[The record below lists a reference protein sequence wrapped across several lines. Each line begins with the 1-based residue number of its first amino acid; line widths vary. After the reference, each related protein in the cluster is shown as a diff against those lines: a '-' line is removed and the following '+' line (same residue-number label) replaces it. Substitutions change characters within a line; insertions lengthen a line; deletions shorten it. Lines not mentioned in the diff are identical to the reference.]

1 MNPGIRLFHF
11 GVSMF
16 KKILIANRG
25 EIAVRVIKTCRKLGI
40 ATVAVYSEA
49 DADSLAVEMAD
60 EAVFIGP
67 PAPGESYLRMDAI
80 LDAIKETGADAVHP
94 GFGFLSEN
102 AAFPKALE
110 EIGVAWIGPNVN
122 AINAMGDKIRSKQ
135 LAAKAG
141 VSTIPGADGEISDAE
156 TAVAAANAIGYP
168 VMLKASAG
176 GGGKGMRIAH
186 DSQEAREGFTAARN
200 EAKTSF
206 GDDRIL
212 IEKFIEEPRH
222 IEIQVLGDKHGN
234 VVYLNERE
242 CSVQRRNQKVL
253 EEAPSPFLDK
263 KTREAMG
270 AQAVSLSAAVDYD
283 SAGTVEF
290 IVDKNRNFY
299 FLEMNTRLQVEHPVT
314 ELICD
319 LDLVEQMI
327 LSAAGEKL
335 SFSQRDV
342 GIDGWA
348 VEARLYAEDPYRG
361 FLPSIGRLKRFVEPA
376 EGPLGKGELRIDSG
390 VREGDEIS
398 LFYDP
403 MIAKVIGYGKTREDA
418 IDTLAAAMDRL
429 HVEGLQSNAPF
440 LSAVLDEADFRA
452 GRIHTG
458 YIPEH
463 FPEGFNG
470 TRPRDEQLIYLAS
483 AAAYMHE
490 MLIRRAGQ
498 TSGRVAAPEPTETRE
513 WIVLMDERR
522 VPVEITMTGEG
533 QAQIWSPGLT
543 QERQTLDTAWTPG
556 ASLFEA
562 SLDGVDFSL
571 EAATGTEGFAMRHRG
586 YAATAVVCT
595 PRAAELHAL
604 LPVKE
609 KADTAKLVISPMP
622 GLIVS
627 VDVETGQE
635 VKAGEAL
642 LIVEAMKM
650 ENVIRAEKDGVIKT
664 ITVEAG
670 ASVAADELM
679 IEFE

>member
-1 MNPGIRLFHF
+1 
-11 GVSMF
+11 MF

-49 DADSLAVEMAD
+49 DADSLAIEMAD

-67 PAPGESYLRMDAI
+67 PPPGESYLRMDAI
-80 LDAIKETGADAVHP
+80 LDAIKQTGADAVHP

-122 AINAMGDKIRSKQ
+122 AIDAMGDKIRSKQ

-186 DSQEAREGFTAARN
+186 NETEAREGFTAARN

-270 AQAVSLSAAVDYD
+270 AQAVSLSEAVDYD

-314 ELICD
+314 ELICG

-335 SFSQRDV
+335 SISQRDV

-361 FLPSIGRLKRFVEPA
+361 FLPSIGRLKRFIEPA

-440 LSAVLDEADFRA
+440 LSAVLDEADFRS

-470 TRPRDEQLIYLAS
+470 TRPRDEQLIYMAS

-490 MLIRRAGQ
+490 MLTRRAGQ
-498 TSGRVAAPEPTETRE
+498 TSGRVAEIAQPETRE

-533 QAQIWSPGLT
+533 EAQIWSPGLT
-543 QERQTLDTAWTPG
+543 QERQTLSTAWTPG
-556 ASLFEA
+556 CSLFEA
-562 SLDGVDFSL
+562 SLNGQDFSL
-571 EAATGTEGFAMRHRG
+571 EASTRTEGFALRHRG

-642 LIVEAMKM
+642 LVVEAMKM
-650 ENVIRAEKDGVIKT
+650 ENVIRAEKDGVIKS
-664 ITVEAG
+664 INVEAG

>member
-1 MNPGIRLFHF
+1 
-11 GVSMF
+11 
-16 KKILIANRG
+16 
-25 EIAVRVIKTCRKLGI
+25 
-40 ATVAVYSEA
+40 
-49 DADSLAVEMAD
+49 
-60 EAVFIGP
+60 
-67 PAPGESYLRMDAI
+67 
-80 LDAIKETGADAVHP
+80 
-94 GFGFLSEN
+94 
-102 AAFPKALE
+102 
-110 EIGVAWIGPNVN
+110 
-122 AINAMGDKIRSKQ
+122 
-135 LAAKAG
+135 
-141 VSTIPGADGEISDAE
+141 
-156 TAVAAANAIGYP
+156 
-168 VMLKASAG
+168 
-176 GGGKGMRIAH
+176 
-186 DSQEAREGFTAARN
+186 
-200 EAKTSF
+200 
-206 GDDRIL
+206 
-212 IEKFIEEPRH
+212 
-222 IEIQVLGDKHGN
+222 
-234 VVYLNERE
+234 
-242 CSVQRRNQKVL
+242 
-253 EEAPSPFLDK
+253 
-263 KTREAMG
+263 
-270 AQAVSLSAAVDYD
+270 
-283 SAGTVEF
+283 
-290 IVDKNRNFY
+290 
-299 FLEMNTRLQVEHPVT
+299 
-314 ELICD
+314 
-319 LDLVEQMI
+319 MI

-335 SFSQRDV
+335 SISQRDV

-361 FLPSIGRLKRFVEPA
+361 FLPSIGRLKRFIEPA

-440 LSAVLDEADFRA
+440 LSAVLDEADFRS

-470 TRPRDEQLIYLAS
+470 TRPRDEQLIYMAS

-490 MLIRRAGQ
+490 MLTRRAGQ
-498 TSGRVAAPEPTETRE
+498 TSGRVAEIAQPETRE

-533 QAQIWSPGLT
+533 EAQIWSPGLT
-543 QERQTLDTAWTPG
+543 QERQTLSTAWTPG
-556 ASLFEA
+556 CSLFEA
-562 SLDGVDFSL
+562 SLNGQDFSL
-571 EAATGTEGFAMRHRG
+571 EASTRTEGFALRHRG

-642 LIVEAMKM
+642 LVVEAMKM
-650 ENVIRAEKDGVIKT
+650 ENVIRAEKDGVIKS
-664 ITVEAG
+664 INVEAG